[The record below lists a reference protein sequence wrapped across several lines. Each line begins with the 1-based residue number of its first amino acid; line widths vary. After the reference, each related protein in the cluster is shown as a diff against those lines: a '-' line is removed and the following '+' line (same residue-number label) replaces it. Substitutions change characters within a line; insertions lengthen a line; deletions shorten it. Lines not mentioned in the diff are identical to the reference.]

1 MNKYILLLSCSCLLG
16 LLSCK
21 TKKYTPEELSETRI
35 QFGNG
40 GGFVG
45 AQNAYLLLE
54 NGQLYQHDI
63 RQDSMQALEGVRRKV
78 CKNLFKTMEAM
89 DESKMGINQPGNLYF
104 YIEYITPEK
113 QIKTT
118 WGANGVQIDSLL
130 KATYLQLMEQ
140 VKKEESS

>member
-16 LLSCK
+16 FLSCK
-21 TKKYTPEELSETRI
+21 TKKYTPTELSETRI

-45 AQNAYLLLE
+45 AQNAYLLLD
-54 NGQLYQHDI
+54 NGQLFQHDI
-63 RQDSMQALEGVRRKV
+63 RQDSMQALEPVRRKT
-78 CKNLFKTMEAM
+78 CKTLFKTLEEM
-89 DESKMGINQPGNLYF
+89 DDSKMGIDQPGNRYF

-118 WGANGVQIDSLL
+118 WGSNGVQVDSLL

-140 VKKEESS
+140 VAKK